1 MRRTKRVCKGVFVT
15 PLTLSP
21 AHRLGWCE
29 RDEIQLVCLETEMLD
44 KKNHIYGINIPALLP
59 RSYTLEFHES
69 GEIQARGTQRGSR
82 RQSGNGA
89 RVNAC

>member
-1 MRRTKRVCKGVFVT
+1 
-15 PLTLSP
+15 
-21 AHRLGWCE
+21 
-29 RDEIQLVCLETEMLD
+29 MLD
-44 KKNHIYGINIPALLP
+44 KKNHICGINIPALLP